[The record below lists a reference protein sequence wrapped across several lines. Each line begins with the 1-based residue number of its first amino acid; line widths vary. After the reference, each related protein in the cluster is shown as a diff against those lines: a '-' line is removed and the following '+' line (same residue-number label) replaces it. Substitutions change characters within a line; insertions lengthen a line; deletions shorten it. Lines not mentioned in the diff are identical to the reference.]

1 MNNNNKFKN
10 RGQALLDELKQ
21 FVIDVNS
28 NTTNKQTQLDQILF
42 QIKSIENKIQTVK
55 DDFLVEYRT
64 IVGQEFANKPA
75 DFPKIMK
82 MDEFLIKT
90 KFNKNK
96 QNQLKQQELNKLAE
110 NQRKSNEA
118 KTLNI
123 SKKTDFIKSEIKR
136 LRENIGNVN
145 VNNNQPPPLNIFAN
159 KTVVRPPNQSLAS
172 NVARQRIANLLRQIN
187 TSTNKTNFNRLR
199 QSVNALPN
207 SDNKTAALAKI
218 KNKLNL
224 LKTAANA
231 GL

>member
-28 NTTNKQTQLDQILF
+28 NTTNKQTQLNQILF
-42 QIKSIENKIQTVK
+42 EIKSIENKIETVK
-55 DDFLVEYRT
+55 DDFLVEYRK

-82 MDEFLIKT
+82 MDGFLIKT

-96 QNQLKQQELNKLAE
+96 QNQLKQLEINKLAE
-110 NQRKSNEA
+110 NQRKANEA

-145 VNNNQPPPLNIFAN
+145 TNNNQPPPLNIFAN

-207 SDNKTAALAKI
+207 SNNKTTALAKI

-224 LKTAANA
+224 LQTARNA